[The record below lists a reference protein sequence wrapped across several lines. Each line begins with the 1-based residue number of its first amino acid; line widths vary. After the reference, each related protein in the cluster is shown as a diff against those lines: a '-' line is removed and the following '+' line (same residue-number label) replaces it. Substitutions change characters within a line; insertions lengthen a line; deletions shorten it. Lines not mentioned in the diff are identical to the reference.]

1 MKQKLK
7 PPALASW
14 FIRRLWLYE
23 EKHSICG
30 DLEETFLRMIS
41 QKSAYRARWW
51 YRLQVIKSL
60 RSYLQLTV
68 YTVVVMFKNYLLI
81 SLRNIKK
88 NKVHTFINIAGFAVA
103 IASCFIILIYIRYE
117 LSFDRFHKNAEQ
129 TYRVVMERTRPDRTR
144 FWGWNSPQV
153 SEAMVKDYP
162 EVIKRVRILTETG
175 PTQLQ
180 HDGFGMLERKV
191 LYTDPEFFEMFTIPV
206 IKGDQ
211 FTFFQEPDSIVLT
224 RKAALKYF
232 GAEDPMG
239 KVIAVSNWWEEN
251 KPHVVTGILDDLPS
265 NSHFFY
271 DFLIPLAAT
280 EVVEF
285 DWGSWYCFNYVMLS
299 EDADWRAL
307 EAKLPGMVDR
317 YYPSMFEGGEQEYR
331 EFLSEGH
338 SYRYFLQPMTDIHLR
353 SRIEHELEPV
363 GNISFVYLFAVIA
376 GFILILAC
384 VNFINLSTARSVTR
398 AREVGVRK
406 VLGSIR
412 RQLISQFLF
421 ESILLTILAMFLA
434 SMLTV
439 LLLPAFS
446 SLTNAE
452 LNLTSLPYHLVIPG
466 LLAFAV
472 IIGTFSGGYPAF
484 FLSSF
489 QPVSVLKSFARTKV
503 SKVFLRNF
511 LVVFQ
516 FSVSIALII
525 GTLLVKKQVDF
536 MLSKDLG
543 YDKANLLVIEN
554 ARTLGKSIEA
564 FKTALKNDP
573 DVLAAGGGGFPGVAT
588 HTFSARARGVPSAP
602 AVSLYNIG
610 GDYEYLDTLGIP
622 VVAGRKYGKEDKID
636 HEHRTV
642 MLNESAAL
650 ALGLDDPV
658 GKELERGDRGV
669 PIQGIIKDFHFRSL
683 HNDIAPFAFIHIDND
698 QNIASCVAVRIRPG
712 TLTSVRPRI
721 EEVWKRFS
729 GDLVF
734 QYSILDEKLAEWYV
748 SENRAGIISGIFSG
762 LAVFIGCLG
771 LFGLAAFTTEQRTRE
786 VGIRKVLGASVSN
799 ITFFFVKDFLKL
811 IGMAFVLAVPISYV
825 IINRWLQNFAFSI
838 NPGVLPFALAGG
850 VTMVIALLTVG
861 FQVVRAALADPV
873 KSLRYE

>member
-1 MKQKLK
+1 MKQKIK
-7 PPALASW
+7 PPALAGW
-14 FIRRLWLYE
+14 LIRRLWLYE

-30 DLEETFLRMIS
+30 DLEETFSRMIS
-41 QKSAYRARWW
+41 QRGAFRARWW

-60 RSYLQLTV
+60 QSYLQLTV
-68 YTVVVMFKNYLLI
+68 YMVVVMFKNYLLI

-88 NKVHTFINIAGFAVA
+88 NKVHTLINIAGFAVA
-103 IASCFIILIYIRYE
+103 IAACIIILIYIRYE
-117 LSFDRFHKNAEQ
+117 LSFDRFHENAEQ
-129 TYRVVMERTRPDRTR
+129 TYRVVLERTRPDRTR
-144 FWGWNSPQV
+144 FWGWNTPQV
-153 SEAMVKDYP
+153 SEAMVRDYP
-162 EVIKRVRILTETG
+162 EVTKRVRILTETG
-175 PTQLQ
+175 PTQLK

-211 FTFFQEPDSIVLT
+211 LTFFQEPDSIVLT
-224 RKAALKYF
+224 REAALKYF
-232 GAEDPMG
+232 GSEDPME
-239 KVIAVSNWWEEN
+239 KVITVSNWWEEN

-280 EVVEF
+280 EVIEF

-299 EDADWRAL
+299 QDADRRAL

-317 YYPSMFEGGEQEYR
+317 YYPSMFEGGEQEFR
-331 EFLSEGH
+331 EFLSQGH
-338 SYRYFLQPMTDIHLR
+338 SYRYFLQPLKDIHLR

-412 RQLISQFLF
+412 RQLIGQFLF
-421 ESILLTILAMFLA
+421 ESILLTILAMLLA
-434 SMLTV
+434 SVLTV

-446 SLTNAE
+446 NLTSAE

-472 IIGTFSGGYPAF
+472 IIGILSGGYPAF

-503 SKVFLRNF
+503 SKTFMRNF

-554 ARTLGKSIEA
+554 TRALGKSIEA
-564 FKTALKNDP
+564 FKTTLKNDP

-622 VVAGRKYGKEDKID
+622 VVAGRKYGKEDKVD
-636 HEHRTV
+636 HDHRTI
-642 MLNESAAL
+642 MLNESAAQ

-658 GKELERGDRGV
+658 GKELERGEHGV

-683 HNDIAPFAFIHIDND
+683 HNDIAPFAFFHIDND
-698 QNIASCVAVRIRPG
+698 QSIAACVAVRIRPG

-729 GDLVF
+729 GGLVF

-748 SENRAGIISGIFSG
+748 SESRAGIISGIFSG

-799 ITFFFVKDFLKL
+799 ITFFFIKDFLKL
-811 IGMAFVLAVPISYV
+811 IGIAFVLAIPISYV
-825 IINRWLQNFAFSI
+825 IINKWLQNYAYSI
-838 NPGVLPFALAGG
+838 NPGALPFVLAGG
-850 VTMVIALLTVG
+850 LTMGIALLTVG